1 MKKRLLKQIVSS
13 ISNNFD
19 TKKIL
24 NNPSLLPIN
33 GEIKDAIVL
42 TSSLSNS
49 SKIIDKFQKIDK
61 EKGTQNYFKILN
73 TYLDNF
79 TKLILIQKQSSNF
92 IESIDGDQISS
103 VFSNIYNQIKNISL
117 ENNAFNS
124 LSTALNLKKL
134 ESNINKNIQKFLQII
149 K

>member
-19 TKKIL
+19 TKKIIK
-24 NNPSLLPIN
+24 NPGLLPIN

-61 EKGTQNYFKILN
+61 KKEHKSIL
-73 TYLDNF
+73 
-79 TKLILIQKQSSNF
+79 
-92 IESIDGDQISS
+92 
-103 VFSNIYNQIKNISL
+103 
-117 ENNAFNS
+117 
-124 LSTALNLKKL
+124 
-134 ESNINKNIQKFLQII
+134 KF
-149 K
+149 

>member
-19 TKKIL
+19 TKRIIK
-24 NNPSLLPIN
+24 NPSLLPIN

-61 EKGTQNYFKILN
+61 KKEHKSIL
-73 TYLDNF
+73 
-79 TKLILIQKQSSNF
+79 
-92 IESIDGDQISS
+92 
-103 VFSNIYNQIKNISL
+103 
-117 ENNAFNS
+117 
-124 LSTALNLKKL
+124 
-134 ESNINKNIQKFLQII
+134 KF
-149 K
+149 

>member
-24 NNPSLLPIN
+24 NNPGLLPIN

-49 SKIIDKFQKIDK
+49 SKIIDNFQKIDK

-73 TYLDNF
+73 NYLDNF
-79 TKLILIQKQSSNF
+79 TKLILLQKQSSNF

-103 VFSNIYNQIKNISL
+103 VFSNIYDQ
-117 ENNAFNS
+117 
-124 LSTALNLKKL
+124 KKTL
-134 ESNINKNIQKFLQII
+134 V
-149 K
+149 

>member
-49 SKIIDKFQKIDK
+49 SKV
-61 EKGTQNYFKILN
+61 T
-73 TYLDNF
+73 
-79 TKLILIQKQSSNF
+79 
-92 IESIDGDQISS
+92 
-103 VFSNIYNQIKNISL
+103 
-117 ENNAFNS
+117 
-124 LSTALNLKKL
+124 
-134 ESNINKNIQKFLQII
+134 
-149 K
+149 